1 MERANR
7 DVENIVA
14 VWKRDNNRSDW
25 ASALPIIQYT
35 KNARHHTGIG
45 RSPYKA
51 MFGKEAALGVEHLN
65 LESSLAKHVANEED
79 LTTMFPQV
87 DFCKI
92 MQKNVETAI
101 ARVGTWVRSA

>member
-1 MERANR
+1 MDLITGQCGASQQGCGEHRCSLETGQQSER
-7 DVENIVA
+7 
-14 VWKRDNNRSDW
+14 
-25 ASALPIIQYT
+25 LGLQYT

-79 LTTMFPQV
+79 LTTMFP
-87 DFCKI
+87 
-92 MQKNVETAI
+92 
-101 ARVGTWVRSA
+101 R

>member
-101 ARVGTWVRSA
+101 ARVGT